1 MGRPPRKAMSSA
13 LIVLFLHDHIFHAQ
27 VTCGV
32 ISVLHHSKILSLR
45 EYFITWLNSCW
56 TKSRYHLKDK
66 RTKHMLGGL
75 IELWDTNEVQLIEN
89 EI

>member
-1 MGRPPRKAMSSA
+1 MSSA

-45 EYFITWLNSCW
+45 EYLITCR
-56 TKSRYHLKDK
+56 TKSRYHLQDK

>member
-1 MGRPPRKAMSSA
+1 MGRPPTKAMSLA
-13 LIVLFLHDHIFHAQ
+13 PIVLLPMSSSPI
-27 VTCGV
+27 V

-45 EYFITWLNSCW
+45 EYLITWLNSCR
-56 TKSRYHLKDK
+56 TKSRYHLQDK